1 MSPLPTAA
9 ASRLRPAFVLSD
21 AAVTHSQTISGFLNW
36 LHFFSSSTSSP
47 TFCSRSLART
57 AKERRQKEEEK
68 KGTQL
73 AELHA
78 KLAEWNIRGSAEFQK
93 GYSAKSGPGG
103 AVGTGL
109 IIPRLTNEDFQQ
121 DSTRLDDLKVTPHDF
136 SWCPCSSQQNDTI
149 AYSRCGCAPS
159 VLCPAKTAYSHWMRP
174 DCGTVPDRRSSET
187 GKVLRYIKSSYKTA

>member
-78 KLAEWNIRGSAEFQK
+78 KPAEWNIRGSAEFQK

-121 DSTRLDDLKVTPHDF
+121 DRLDT
-136 SWCPCSSQQNDTI
+136 T
-149 AYSRCGCAPS
+149 
-159 VLCPAKTAYSHWMRP
+159 
-174 DCGTVPDRRSSET
+174 RRSESDST
-187 GKVLRYIKSSYKTA
+187 